1 MRKRKRIKT
10 SKLFTFIICVCGAL
24 SIHFSTARSI
34 LLAAVFLKHFSFMIL
49 RLWFYDEW
57 IYFCVWN
64 DDLCHWFRMT
74 SPPSSSP
81 PAPLISFFIS
91 QRKIRKRGEQC
102 MRDRKYRCWTLISRI
117 RSNELIMRLFF
128 YVHQYSCVPSRWYGE
143 RFIVCVCVCVALD
156 LYASDE

>member
-57 IYFCVWN
+57 IYLCVWN

-81 PAPLISFFIS
+81 PAPLISFFYLAAKNS
-91 QRKIRKRGEQC
+91 EERRTMHERPKVPMLNADFSNSEQRTHHATFFLRAPVLLCAVEMIRR
-102 MRDRKYRCWTLISRI
+102 TIHS
-117 RSNELIMRLFF
+117 
-128 YVHQYSCVPSRWYGE
+128 
-143 RFIVCVCVCVALD
+143 VCVWN
-156 LYASDE
+156 